1 MNFDKENNKMEK
13 EKIKKNINAKICEW
27 KTFSKNNENITWF

>member
-1 MNFDKENNKMEK
+1 MEK

-27 KTFSKNNENITWF
+27 KTFSRNNENITWKWF